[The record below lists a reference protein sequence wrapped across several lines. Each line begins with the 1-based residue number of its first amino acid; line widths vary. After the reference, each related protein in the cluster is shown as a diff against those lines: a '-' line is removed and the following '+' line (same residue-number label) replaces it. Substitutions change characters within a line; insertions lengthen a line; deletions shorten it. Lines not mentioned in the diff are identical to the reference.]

1 MFSVMDSVATNAQN
15 SDAHRELTSTGR
27 ILLGMI
33 AEGHR
38 TGYAIKAEIERS
50 TRHFWGASI
59 GGIYPGLKR
68 LADEGLVAREDDPR
82 GEGRR
87 HSYQLTVSGEAVL
100 RDWLTH
106 PAEEPVE
113 LRDEGL
119 LKLRFAEV
127 LTPDERTAVVRRM
140 GIRHREQARRLRRQL
155 AAREFDDSF
164 DRLSTEYLLGWNE
177 WAEEWCDRVLESLG
191 TGEPDPASGK

>member
-1 MFSVMDSVATNAQN
+1 MNTAAIEPPDP
-15 SDAHRELTSTGR
+15 DAHLDLTSTGR

-59 GGIYPGLKR
+59 GGIYPALKR
-68 LADEGLVAREDDPR
+68 LTGEGLVYRDDDPR

-87 HSYQLTVSGEAVL
+87 HSYRLTEAGETVL

-106 PAEEPVE
+106 PAEDPVE

-127 LTPDERTAVVRRM
+127 LTPDERAAVVRRM
-140 GIRHREQARRLRRQL
+140 RSRHREQARALRRQL
-155 AAREFDDSF
+155 ESEEFDDSF
-164 DRLSTEYLLGWNE
+164 DRLSIEYLLGWNE
-177 WAEEWCDRVLESLG
+177 WAEGWCDRVLEGLANHAG
-191 TGEPDPASGK
+191 GGEPDPASGK

>member
-1 MFSVMDSVATNAQN
+1 MFIVMDSVAVNAQN
-15 SDAHRELTSTGR
+15 SDAHLELTSTGR

-87 HSYQLTVSGEAVL
+87 HSYRLTESGETVL

-140 GIRHREQARRLRRQL
+140 GSRHREQARRLRRQL

-177 WAEEWCDRVLESLG
+177 WAEGWCDRVLESLG
-191 TGEPDPASGK
+191 AGEPDPASGK